1 MTLKI
6 VLLIFTVIAGI
17 TEGIPRL
24 EDASY
29 TGTGSKLTSSSVMDD
44 PSGMGNI
51 GFSNIGL
58 RGNRFLNK
66 KMRRNRF
73 SNTGLSNVGVMGASG
88 YPIMAIPGTSGYPN
102 MAIPSASA
110 YPNMAIPG
118 TSGYPN
124 MAIPSASGYPNM
136 AIPSASGYP
145 NMAIP
150 SASGYPN
157 MAVMGADTSPMRMNG
172 MGMESKTIVQ
182 ERTPEMTKTTVI
194 SEAPGYVRQDTYVQ
208 MHG

>member
-102 MAIPSASA
+102 MAIPSAS
-110 YPNMAIPG
+110 
-118 TSGYPN
+118 GYPN